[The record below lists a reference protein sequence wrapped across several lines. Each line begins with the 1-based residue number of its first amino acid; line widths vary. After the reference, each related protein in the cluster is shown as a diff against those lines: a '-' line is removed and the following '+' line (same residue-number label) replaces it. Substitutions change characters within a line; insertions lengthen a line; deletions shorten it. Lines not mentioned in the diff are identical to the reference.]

1 MSEDSS
7 RRWLPLSVSTQ
18 PSANPRLS
26 EERQLRESVAPCIA
40 LTLLKN
46 GTLAEDG
53 QDDEESAFSKISL
66 NQEPYYK
73 ACRHLDEFVFAGK
86 PCSYKRRL
94 RDGERRAAKTGMKH
108 VRAADGV
115 VLTTASVI
123 FQPMY
128 LQNVGR
134 GAAVN
139 LCSGVNEPDT
149 DYRHTSFKMLAPGE
163 GFYIGLY
170 VDTDSDEAFG
180 EYELRLTFYDSLG
193 YRYEEL
199 FPVKQFDPQADGKA
213 CVATHTVAAPLLID
227 GIERFKTAGLCDS
240 LVGYL
245 GNDEREN

>member
-1 MSEDSS
+1 MKAGECLTYVGGFVAALPAVVGVYATISEF
-7 RRWLPLSVSTQ
+7 
-18 PSANPRLS
+18 RLS

-46 GTLAEDG
+46 GTLAEDE
-53 QDDEESAFSKISL
+53 QDDEESAFPKISL

-73 ACRHLDEFVFAGK
+73 ACRHLDEYVFAGK

-170 VDTDSDEAFG
+170 VDTDSDEVFG

-199 FPVKQFDPQADGKA
+199 FPVF
-213 CVATHTVAAPLLID
+213 
-227 GIERFKTAGLCDS
+227 RSSS
-240 LVGYL
+240 LVRRPLEGRAL
-245 GNDEREN
+245 PRILLPHLS